1 MRVIKKIIK
10 ASAVLFLV
18 LIIGLAALDIYLIK
32 MPELRA
38 KVKIDGI
45 EDVACGIEDLTIQE
59 NVKMIGLG
67 EASHGNAEFQEL
79 KLEVLKVL
87 AEKYNVDC
95 FAMEMD

>member
-1 MRVIKKIIK
+1 MRVLKRICKVMT
-10 ASAVLFLV
+10 VLFLV
-18 LIIGLAALDIYLIK
+18 LMLGLAALDIYLIK

-45 EDVACGIEDLTIQE
+45 EDVACRIEDMAIHE
-59 NVKMIGLG
+59 NVKVIGLG

-87 AEKYNVDC
+87 AYKYNVDC
-95 FAMEMD
+95 FA